1 MVDRKRAAPTAG
13 DIIALYRLRENDGS
27 ERRLRILAKNF
38 RILTQMDHVIQIP
51 TQYQATTKEVRT
63 PFIRDAWLRTTA
75 SLTLKPWLAHVE
87 PVSENRDAKRAANIG
102 ERWFMAGADA
112 MDEALGMRVLHEN
125 VKALVRDAESVIKVV
140 DRRDAWANFPK
151 LNPGD
156 DSGSYERRVDDF
168 KRGQPFPY
176 AWRVV
181 DRLQM
186 IFGDGEF
193 GDEWAL
199 EYGEYPRPQ
208 LRNEFGMSYD
218 EGEGRLKGRTKPGDW
233 TDEDRKVSP
242 STTLGGAPRPE
253 GYSRSASGVAVKIEY
268 FDKDWW
274 CVVVDGNMAPGF
286 PKENP
291 YAPRLPYFRARP
303 DEECEPVLYSLLF
316 LGPRLDEL
324 LTMWMNWAYLG
335 AYPNPYLED
344 LPNSNALPGSLEP
357 PLGDDAQSTT
367 FQWTPGKFL
376 EIPRGKRFA
385 FMSPPPVGADIR
397 QMSDLLRGLIDIAG
411 IPSILR
417 GATMSGDSGYLAN
430 QMIAAAT
437 MMYKRLALSVESQYK
452 RIGEFLFF
460 NVSKT
465 FKEQKVWVRGQ
476 GETGKVW
483 LALRDSGEVTDHI
496 GTIEKM
502 GPLTVT
508 LNPILPTMDQANALI
523 ARQLTEGD
531 RPLDSREHAMEKWL
545 GYEDPQKII
554 DQIFVEQAMEAEP
567 LRSLILDE
575 ALRAAGLM
583 PTPAPAPTG
592 LVGPDGM
599 PIAMTPDG
607 IPAQLSGGMPVQP
620 GLNAP
625 FLQEGGGGV
634 IGAPG
639 GRPAG
644 MNPGLPPNPMAI

>member
-1 MVDRKRAAPTAG
+1 MAKGQRPAPTAG
-13 DIIALYRLRENDGS
+13 DIIALYRLREYDGD
-27 ERRLRILAKNF
+27 ELRLRILSKNF
-38 RILTQMDHVIQIP
+38 RILTQMDHVIDIP
-51 TQYQATTKEVRT
+51 AQYRATTKEVRT

-75 SLTLKPWLAHVE
+75 SLTLKPWIAHVE
-87 PVSENRDAKRAANIG
+87 PISESREAKRSANIG
-102 ERWFMAGADA
+102 ERWFEAGCAQ
-112 MDEALGMRVLHEN
+112 MDSALGIKVLHEN

-140 DRRDAWANFPK
+140 DRRDAWANFPT
-151 LNPGD
+151 LNPGE
-156 DSGSYERRVDDF
+156 SAGSYETRMDEF
-168 KRGQPFPY
+168 KKGNPFPY

-199 EYGEYPRPQ
+199 EYGEYPRPFLQ
-208 LRNEFGMSYD
+208 NQYGMAYD
-218 EGEGRLKGRTKPGDW
+218 ATEGRLKSRRAQPDWQDDDRVISPRTTITG
-233 TDEDRKVSP
+233 T
-242 STTLGGAPRPE
+242 PRPE
-253 GYSRSASGVAVKIEY
+253 GYSRSASGIAVKIEY

-274 CVVVDGNMAPGF
+274 CVVIDGNMAPGF
-286 PKENP
+286 PKQNP

-303 DEECEPVLYSLLF
+303 DEQCEPVLYSLLF

-357 PLGDDAQSTT
+357 PLGDDAQPTT

-385 FMSPPPVGADIR
+385 FMSPPPVGADVR
-397 QMSDLLRGLIDIAG
+397 QMADLMRGLIDIAG

-417 GATMSGDSGYLAN
+417 GATLSGDSGYLAN

-437 MMYKRLALSVESQYK
+437 MMYKRLALSVESQYQ
-452 RIGEFLFF
+452 RIGDFLFY
-460 NVSKT
+460 NVART
-465 FKEQKVWVRGQ
+465 YEGHKVWVQGQ

-483 LALRDSGEVTDHI
+483 LALRDKGDVTEHI

-502 GPLTVT
+502 GPLSVT

-531 RPLDSREHAMEKWL
+531 RPLDSRRHAMEKWL
-545 GYEDPQKII
+545 GYENP
-554 DQIFVEQAMEAEP
+554 DQILDEIFVEQAMEEEP
-567 LRSLILDE
+567 LRSLLLDE
-575 ALRAAGLM
+575 ALREAGLM
-583 PTPAPAPTG
+583 PTPAPPPTG
-592 LVGPDGM
+592 LVGPDGL
-599 PIAMTPDG
+599 PIRRDVPPG
-607 IPAQLSGGMPVQP
+607 IAGQISGGQPNLP

-625 FLQEGGGGV
+625 LGPGGG
-634 IGAPG
+634 IFGAPG

-644 MNPGLPPNPMAI
+644 MQGGLGTPQAI

>member
-1 MVDRKRAAPTAG
+1 LPKSRAPTAG
-13 DIIALYRLRENDGS
+13 DVIALYRLRENDGS
-27 ERRLRILAKNF
+27 ERRLRALAHNF
-38 RILTQMDHVIQIP
+38 RVLTQMDHAIDIP
-51 TQYQATTKEVRT
+51 AQYKATTKEVRT

-75 SLTLKPWLAHVE
+75 SLTLKNWLAHVE
-87 PVSENRDAKRAANIG
+87 PVNETRDAKAAANIG
-102 ERWFMAGADA
+102 ERWLMAGCAA
-112 MDEALGMRVLHEN
+112 MDKALGMKVLHEN

-140 DRRDAWANFPK
+140 DRREAWATFPK

-156 DSGSYERRVDDF
+156 DAGGYERRLDDF
-168 KRGQPFPY
+168 KKGQPFPY
-176 AWRVV
+176 AWRVI

-193 GDEWAL
+193 GDEWVI
-199 EYGEYPRPQ
+199 EYGEYPRPLLKNQ
-208 LRNEFGMSYD
+208 YGMSYD
-218 EGEGRLKGRTKPGDW
+218 EAEGRLKSRSRSADW
-233 TDEDRKVSP
+233 SDDDRERVTP
-242 STTLGGAPRPE
+242 AMTLGGTPRPE
-253 GYSRSASGVAVKIEY
+253 GYSRSATGVAVKIEY
-268 FDKDWW
+268 FDADWW
-274 CVVVDGNMAPGF
+274 CVVIDGNMAPGF

-291 YAPRLPYFRARP
+291 YSPRLPYFRARP

-344 LPNSNALPGSLEP
+344 IPNSNAMPGSLEP
-357 PLGDDAQSTT
+357 PLGDDAQPST

-385 FMSPPPVGADIR
+385 FMSPPQVGGDIR

-417 GATMSGDSGYLAN
+417 GSTMSGDSGYLAN

-437 MMYKRLALSVESQYK
+437 MMYKRLALSVESQYE
-452 RIGEFLFF
+452 RIGDFLFF

-465 FKEQKVWVRGQ
+465 FKSHKVWVQGQ
-476 GETGKVW
+476 GENGKAW
-483 LALRDSGEVTDHI
+483 LALRDEGDVTEHI

-502 GPLTVT
+502 GPLTIT
-508 LNPILPTMDQANALI
+508 LSPILPTMDQANALI

-531 RPLDSREHAMEKWL
+531 RPLDSRQHAMEKWL
-545 GYEDPQKII
+545 GYEDPLTIM

-567 LRSLILDE
+567 LRTLILDD
-575 ALRAAGLM
+575 ALRRSGLT
-583 PTPAPAPTG
+583 PTPPPPPTG

-599 PIAMTPDG
+599 PIQTMPG
-607 IPAQLSGGMPVQP
+607 MPAELSGGQPVMP
-620 GLNAP
+620 GMNAP
-625 FLQEGGGGV
+625 FMQEGGGSV

-644 MNPGLPPNPMAI
+644 AFPGLPPNPMAI